1 VETIQGIIEQSEIS
15 VEQDLPIM
23 GQVEVSPAA
32 SVADKEKIGWVSPNY
47 TTSRSVRLVPD
58 TMLSNRCV
66 GFFHDA
72 PEVEHYRL
80 LRTQILHRAK
90 ERGGNSL
97 MVTSSVPGEGK
108 TLTAINLA
116 FTFAREFK
124 QTVLLVDCDLRQQKI
139 HEYLGYASEK
149 GLIDYLLDDTPVA
162 DLITWPG
169 MEKLT
174 LISGGRT
181 AIGSSELLGS
191 PRMKDLVDD
200 MKNRYPDRFIIFDVP
215 PVLSAA
221 DALAFAPIIDHILVV
236 VRSGSTS
243 IRDLRKSLQLLPKEK
258 IMGLVLN
265 KEKLAPKAYN
275 LYYSKK

>member
-1 VETIQGIIEQSEIS
+1 VETIQGIMEQSATMG
-15 VEQDLPIM
+15 EQDLPVI
-23 GQVEVSPAA
+23 ELTDVSPTA
-32 SVADKEKIGWVSPNY
+32 SAADKEKIGWVSPNY
-47 TTSRSVRLVPD
+47 TMSRSVRLVPD
-58 TMLSNRCV
+58 SILSNRCV

-80 LRTQILHRAK
+80 LRTQVLHRAK
-90 ERGGNSL
+90 EKGGNTL

-139 HEYLGYASEK
+139 HEYLGYSSEK

-236 VRSGSTS
+236 VGAGSTS
-243 IRDLRKSLQLLPKEK
+243 IQKVRKTLQLLPKEK

-265 KEKLAPKAYN
+265 KEKLAPNDNN
-275 LYYSKK
+275 LYFTKK